1 MIMTP
6 HNPPHIA
13 AFLDHV
19 PEIDNRAFIAPTAAV
34 VGAVRIGAN
43 SSICYQVTV
52 FGDNNYIIIGTGTNI
67 QDNSC
72 IHISSREFP
81 TIIGNY
87 VSVGHS
93 ALVHACTLEDHSFVG
108 MGAIVMDGAV
118 IESDAMLAA
127 GAMLTPGKRI
137 PSGELW
143 AGRPA
148 RKMRMLTPQDIADN
162 RRIARH
168 YIEVGRAHKY
178 GTDGAPFHDMH
189 SHPLPPR

>member
-1 MIMTP
+1 MKP
-6 HNPPHIA
+6 HNRPHVA

-19 PEIDNRAFIAPTAAV
+19 TEIDRRAAIAPTAAV
-34 VGAVRIGAN
+34 VGAVRVGSD
-43 SSICYQVTV
+43 SSIWYKVTV
-52 FGDNNYIIIGTGTNI
+52 HGDNHYIIIGTGTNI

-72 IHISSREFP
+72 IHISSCEFP
-81 TIIGNY
+81 TTIGNH

-108 MGAIVMDGAV
+108 IGAILMDGAV

-143 AGRPA
+143 IGRPA
-148 RKMRMLTPQDIADN
+148 RKMRILTPQDIADN

-168 YIEVGRAHKY
+168 YIEFGQAHRH
-178 GTDGAPFHDMH
+178 GIGGAPFHDMH
-189 SHPLPPR
+189 SHPLPPG

>member
-1 MIMTP
+1 MMMNP
-6 HNPPHIA
+6 HSPPHIA

-19 PEIDNRAFIAPTAAV
+19 PEIDDRAFIAPTAAV
-34 VGAVRIGAN
+34 VGAVRIDAD
-43 SSICYQVTV
+43 SSIWYQVTV
-52 FGDNNYIIIGTGTNI
+52 RGDNNFIIIGAGTNI

-81 TIIGNY
+81 TLIGNY

-118 IESDAMLAA
+118 MESDAMLAA

-148 RKMRMLTPQDIADN
+148 RKLRMLTPQDITDN

-168 YIEVGRAHKY
+168 YIEVGRAHKH
-178 GTDGAPFHDMH
+178 GTDGAPFHNMH

>member
-1 MIMTP
+1 MSSPT
-6 HNPPHIA
+6 PPHIA
-13 AFLDHV
+13 AFLDHS
-19 PEIDNRAFIAPTAAV
+19 PEIDDHAFIAPTAAV
-34 VGAVRIGAN
+34 IGAVRIGAG
-43 SSICYQVTV
+43 SSIWYQVTV
-52 FGDNNYIIIGTGTNI
+52 RGDNNYITIGTGTNI

-118 IESDAMLAA
+118 IERDAMLAA
-127 GAMLTPGKRI
+127 GALLTPGKRI

-148 RKMRMLTPQDIADN
+148 KKIRMLTPQDIADN
-162 RRIARH
+162 GRIARH
-168 YIEVGRAHKY
+168 YIEVGRAHKQ
-178 GTDGAPFHDMH
+178 GIDGAPYQDMH

>member
-1 MIMTP
+1 MMI
-6 HNPPHIA
+6 NLQNSPHIA

-19 PEIDNRAFIAPTAAV
+19 PEIDDRAFIAPTAAV
-34 VGAVRIGAN
+34 VGAVRINAD
-43 SSICYQVTV
+43 SSIWYQVTV
-52 FGDNNYIIIGTGTNI
+52 RGDNNFIIIGAGTNI

-118 IESDAMLAA
+118 MESDAMLAA

-148 RKMRMLTPQDIADN
+148 RKLRMLTPQDIADN

-189 SHPLPPR
+189 SHPLPLK

>member
-1 MIMTP
+1 MMNP
-6 HNPPHIA
+6 LNPPYIS
-13 AFLDHV
+13 AFLDHE
-19 PEIDNRAFIAPTAAV
+19 PEIDDRAFIAPTAAV
-34 VGAVRIGAN
+34 VGAVRIGAY
-43 SSICYQVTV
+43 SSIWYQVTV
-52 FGDNNYIIIGTGTNI
+52 RGDNNYIIIGSGTNI

-72 IHISSREFP
+72 IHISSSEFP
-81 TIIGNY
+81 TIIGNN

-93 ALVHACTLEDHSFVG
+93 ALVHACTLEDYSFVG

-127 GAMLTPGKRI
+127 GGMLTPGKRI

-148 RKMRMLTPQDIADN
+148 RKMRILTPQDIADN
-162 RRIARH
+162 LRIARH

>member
-1 MIMTP
+1 MNP
-6 HNPPHIA
+6 LNPPYIS
-13 AFLDHV
+13 AFLDHE
-19 PEIDNRAFIAPTAAV
+19 PEIDDRAFIAPTAAV
-34 VGAVRIGAN
+34 VGAVRVGAH
-43 SSICYQVTV
+43 SSIWYQVTV
-52 FGDNNYIIIGTGTNI
+52 RGDNNYIIIGTGTNI

-81 TIIGNY
+81 TIIGNN

-93 ALVHACTLEDHSFVG
+93 ALVHACTLEDYSFVG

-118 IESDAMLAA
+118 IESGAMLAA
-127 GAMLTPGKRI
+127 GGMLTPGKRI

-148 RKMRMLTPQDIADN
+148 RKMRILTPEDIADN
-162 RRIARH
+162 HRIARH

-178 GTDGAPFHDMH
+178 GTNGAPFHDMH

>member
-1 MIMTP
+1 MSP

-19 PEIDNRAFIAPTAAV
+19 PEIDDRAFIAPTAAV
-34 VGAVRIGAN
+34 VGAVRIGAY
-43 SSICYQVTV
+43 SSIWYQVTV
-52 FGDNNYIIIGTGTNI
+52 RGDNNYIIIGTGTNI

-72 IHISSREFP
+72 IHISSHEFP

-93 ALVHACTLEDHSFVG
+93 ALVHACKLEDHSFVG

-148 RKMRMLTPQDIADN
+148 RKMRMLTRQDIADN

-178 GTDGAPFHDMH
+178 GTDGAPFNNMR

>member
-1 MIMTP
+1 MMMNTQS
-6 HNPPHIA
+6 PPHIA
-13 AFLDHV
+13 AFLEHV
-19 PEIDNRAFIAPTAAV
+19 PEIDDRAFIAPTAAV
-34 VGAVRIGAN
+34 VGAVRVGAD
-43 SSICYQVTV
+43 SSIWYHVTV
-52 FGDNNYIIIGTGTNI
+52 RGDNNYIIIGAGTNI

-81 TIIGNY
+81 TIIGNH
-87 VSVGHS
+87 VSIGHS
-93 ALVHACTLEDHSFVG
+93 ALVHACTLENHSFVG

-137 PSGELW
+137 RSGELW

-148 RKMRMLTPQDIADN
+148 RKLRMLTSQDIADN
-162 RRIARH
+162 RKIARH

-178 GTDGAPFHDMH
+178 GIDGAPFHDMH
-189 SHPLPPR
+189 SHPLPPK

>member
-1 MIMTP
+1 MMNP
-6 HNPPHIA
+6 LNPPYIA
-13 AFLDHV
+13 AFLDHE
-19 PEIDNRAFIAPTAAV
+19 PEIDDHAFIAPTAAV
-34 VGAVRIGAN
+34 VGAVRVGAY
-43 SSICYQVTV
+43 SSIWYQVTV
-52 FGDNNYIIIGTGTNI
+52 RGDNNYIIIGTGTNI

-81 TIIGNY
+81 TIIGNN

-118 IESDAMLAA
+118 IESGAMLAA

-148 RKMRMLTPQDIADN
+148 SKMRILTPQDIADN
-162 RRIARH
+162 LRIARH

-178 GTDGAPFHDMH
+178 GTNGAPFHDMH

>member
-1 MIMTP
+1 MMNP
-6 HNPPHIA
+6 LNPPYIA
-13 AFLDHV
+13 AFLAHE
-19 PEIDNRAFIAPTAAV
+19 PEIDDRAFIAPTAAV
-34 VGAVRIGAN
+34 VGAVRIGAY
-43 SSICYQVTV
+43 SSIWYQVTV
-52 FGDNNYIIIGTGTNI
+52 RGDNNYIIIGSGTNI

-81 TIIGNY
+81 TIIGNN

-93 ALVHACTLEDHSFVG
+93 ALVHACTLEDYSFVG

-118 IESDAMLAA
+118 IESGAMLAA
-127 GAMLTPGKRI
+127 GGMLTPGKRI

-148 RKMRMLTPQDIADN
+148 RKMRILTPQDIADN
-162 RRIARH
+162 LRIARH

>member
-1 MIMTP
+1 MNS

-19 PEIDNRAFIAPTAAV
+19 PEIDDRTFIAPTAVV
-34 VGAVRIGAN
+34 VGAVRIGAD
-43 SSICYQVTV
+43 SSIWYQVTAR
-52 FGDNNYIIIGTGTNI
+52 GDTNYIIIGAGTNI

-81 TIIGNY
+81 TIIGNH

-108 MGAIVMDGAV
+108 MGAIIMDGAV

-148 RKMRMLTPQDIADN
+148 RKFRTLTPQDISDN

-178 GTDGAPFHDMH
+178 GTEGAPFHGMH
-189 SHPLPPR
+189 SHPLPPK

>member
-1 MIMTP
+1 MNP
-6 HNPPHIA
+6 LNPPYIS
-13 AFLDHV
+13 AFLDHE
-19 PEIDNRAFIAPTAAV
+19 PEIDDRAFIAPTAAV
-34 VGAVRIGAN
+34 VGAVRVGAH
-43 SSICYQVTV
+43 SSIWYQVTV
-52 FGDNNYIIIGTGTNI
+52 RGDNNYIIIGTGTNI

-81 TIIGNY
+81 TIIGNN

-93 ALVHACTLEDHSFVG
+93 ALVHACTLEDYSFVG

-118 IESDAMLAA
+118 IESGAMLAA
-127 GAMLTPGKRI
+127 GGMLTPGKRI

-148 RKMRMLTPQDIADN
+148 RKMRILTPQDIDEN
-162 RRIARH
+162 LRIARH

>member
-1 MIMTP
+1 MITSP

-13 AFLDHV
+13 AFLDHM
-19 PEIDNRAFIAPTAAV
+19 PEIDDRAFIAPTAAV
-34 VGAVRIGAN
+34 VGAVRIGAD
-43 SSICYQVTV
+43 SSIWYQVTV
-52 FGDNNYIIIGTGTNI
+52 RGDNNYIIIGTGTNI

-127 GAMLTPGKRI
+127 GSMLTPGKRI

-148 RKMRMLTPQDIADN
+148 RKMRMLTPQNIAN
-162 RRIARH
+162 NHRIAKH
-168 YIEVGRAHKY
+168 YIEVGRAHKC
-178 GTDGAPFHDMH
+178 GKDGGPFHNMH
-189 SHPLPPR
+189 GHPLPPR